1 MKAEKRHDAT
11 RSLGDRG
18 AQGDDETMLRT
29 MPRAGADPI
38 PRGDRMLGLNPTLGA
53 TRSPAGIAPDVR
65 HQGTLNTHIFMKYTH
80 STFTLA
86 YRGIV
91 LVHLLTRAPTAC
103 QARRAG
109 GPRRPRQ
116 QHAPQGRALAF

>member
-1 MKAEKRHDAT
+1 MKAEERRDAT

-103 QARRAG
+103 LTRRALAPG
-109 GPRRPRQ
+109 HPWP
-116 QHAPQGRALAF
+116 QHGSRDRALAF